1 MRTNQLKKIV
11 KRRKRLGR
19 GIGTARGK
27 TAGRGTKG
35 QKSRSGYN
43 IPKGFEGGQNP
54 LKKRIPKLGGFKSKR
69 TRYQAVNINLIID
82 RLDNKETVS
91 PKTLLKSGLVGSSKK
106 NIKIIGKPT
115 NKSKAKKFKFSKEIE
130 FSKNLLKTLK

>member
-69 TRYQAVNINLIID
+69 TRFQAVNINLIID

-91 PKTLLKSGLVGSSKK
+91 SKTLLKSGLVGSSRK
-106 NIKIIGKPT
+106 NIKIIGKHT